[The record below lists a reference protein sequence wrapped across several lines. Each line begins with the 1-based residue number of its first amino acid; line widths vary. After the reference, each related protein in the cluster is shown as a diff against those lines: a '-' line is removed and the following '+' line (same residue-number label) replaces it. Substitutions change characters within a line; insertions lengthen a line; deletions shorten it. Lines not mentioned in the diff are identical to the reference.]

1 MGVTTP
7 RKAPT
12 SSPGHPPPT
21 APSLKCRSTP
31 FIIAHFMSPDLGIQE
46 GEGGLPPQQGTPTQ
60 AGLNLGLLTCPAQEG
75 AVPWPPW
82 EPPKEA
88 RSAP

>member
-1 MGVTTP
+1 
-7 RKAPT
+7 
-12 SSPGHPPPT
+12 
-21 APSLKCRSTP
+21 
-31 FIIAHFMSPDLGIQE
+31 MSPNLGIQE
-46 GEGGLPPQQGTPTQ
+46 GEGGLPPQQGTPAQ

-82 EPPKEA
+82 ELPKEA